1 MFNPRRMIP
10 KLAVAALA
18 LTGCG
23 DGVTDGNGG
32 TAGDGGTAGNGG
44 TAGTAGNGGS
54 GGTNGALGEALDAFC
69 VKLVQCTF
77 YDTVGECVT
86 YLTNYYDLG
95 DDISSEC
102 AAALTS
108 YFQCGEALSCPEL
121 ESIYGNSCDDE
132 WYAAY
137 DVCY

>member
-1 MFNPRRMIP
+1 MIP
-10 KLAVAALA
+10 KLAVASLA

-23 DGVTDGNGG
+23 DGGTTD
-32 TAGDGGTAGNGG
+32 
-44 TAGTAGNGGS
+44 
-54 GGTNGALGEALDAFC
+54 ALGEALDAFC

-86 YLTNYYDLG
+86 DLTNFYNLDG
-95 DDISSEC
+95 DVSSQC

-108 YFQCGEALSCPEL
+108 YLQCGEALTCPEL
-121 ESIYGNSCDDE
+121 ANPDGNSCDDL

-137 DVCY
+137 DVCTA

>member
-1 MFNPRRMIP
+1 MIP

-23 DGVTDGNGG
+23 DGGTDGNGG
-32 TAGDGGTAGNGG
+32 TAGDGGTKD
-44 TAGTAGNGGS
+44 
-54 GGTNGALGEALDAFC
+54 ALGEALDAFC
-69 VKLVQCTF
+69 VKLVECFPT
-77 YDTVGECVT
+77 YYNTVGECVAD
-86 YLTNYYDLG
+86 LTNYYDIGG
-95 DDISSEC
+95 DVSSQC

-108 YFQCGEALSCPEL
+108 YLQCGEALTCPEL
-121 ESIYGNSCDDE
+121 ANQDGNSCDDE